1 MLGPS
6 LVVGRCG
13 WIAWCEG
20 VTDVSVHSCETSC
33 LSMRVEGHVGGYI
46 SVPARTQISWDLIP
60 TDIDGDPQS
69 VGPGL
74 VDPAAD
80 DRVIPR
86 MFQDVQV
93 IATSPV
99 WLIACSAKCPGLA
112 FPFRVVVQLALSG

>member
-1 MLGPS
+1 MSPGPRPDEATKSKQSKAKQSKAAPMLGPS
-6 LVVGRCG
+6 LVVGICG

-74 VDPAAD
+74 VDPI
-80 DRVIPR
+80 R
-86 MFQDVQV
+86 
-93 IATSPV
+93 
-99 WLIACSAKCPGLA
+99 PGCC
-112 FPFRVVVQLALSG
+112 R